1 MVLGPE
7 NGQVSLKHA
16 SGVPGL
22 EELEVQLVA
31 ISIIKRII
39 SSFDDVNLC
48 TNFWYNVKVFDCW
61 QVPVLVV
68 GVFLLHI
75 STTPRMQ

>member
-39 SSFDDVNLC
+39 SSFDGDNLC
-48 TNFWYNVKVFDCW
+48 TNFYNSEVFDCW

>member
-31 ISIIKRII
+31 ILIIKRII
-39 SSFDDVNLC
+39 SSFDGDNLWFHG
-48 TNFWYNVKVFDCW
+48 TTVKVFDCW
-61 QVPVLVV
+61 QVPVLVA

>member
-39 SSFDDVNLC
+39 SSFDGDNLC
-48 TNFWYNVKVFDCW
+48 TNFYN
-61 QVPVLVV
+61 
-68 GVFLLHI
+68 GESI
-75 STTPRMQ
+75 

>member
-22 EELEVQLVA
+22 EELEAQLVA

-39 SSFDDVNLC
+39 SSFDGDNL
-48 TNFWYNVKVFDCW
+48 
-61 QVPVLVV
+61 
-68 GVFLLHI
+68 
-75 STTPRMQ
+75 

>member
-7 NGQVSLKHA
+7 TGQVSPTHA
-16 SGVPGL
+16 SGVLGL

-39 SSFDDVNLC
+39 FSFDCDTLC
-48 TNFWYNVKVFDCW
+48 FMI
-61 QVPVLVV
+61 Q
-68 GVFLLHI
+68 
-75 STTPRMQ
+75 R